1 MPKMRLPV
9 CTPLISSASI
19 RAKLQSLL
27 LIGIFHFLA
36 ASGLDAQGAD
46 WTEKDLAKNVHR
58 AEESFEAGE
67 MSKAYGLFAHL
78 VSIASERSF
87 LHFRYGSICT
97 YTSSRLS
104 EAEEHLRWA
113 KDLGILETEHASEW
127 HYYQGRLM
135 HLNYNFQGALGH
147 YRKAIDSGRTNEPW
161 LTDAKLCYGQC
172 LTKESMPIDA
182 INFEVHSTLISHSN
196 DYFRLFEMPIEDGR
210 ILKTPEALR
219 TRYDKKNNYHS
230 TMHWL
235 PSKRH
240 AFYASYGRQGD
251 TGLDIYRV
259 SVNGMG
265 VYGEPERLP
274 APINS
279 EFDDCSPI
287 CVSLDNAMGSADQLF
302 FSSSRPESFGGLD
315 VFQVSGDFFASEPL
329 EDNLSA
335 VVQLPM
341 EINSSSDEFLYYASP
356 RNESKWLSTNRNQDF
371 EGKEILQINDELKT
385 SQPVAL
391 RVKIDED
398 IKKGRLIITN
408 TTTGVELLTMDGNNQ
423 EPMDL
428 IFQDNS
434 AIALIWK
441 DENGVTLWEES
452 IQIPS
457 ATSPKM
463 AMNDLVVGKTEK
475 GKVGLVGRPSNYVDE
490 PALRWSTAAMKANQH
505 KGIWFEDVNAGL
517 ANELRNGNS
526 EPANIQRILMA
537 QESVSP
543 GSYELGEHS
552 IPRWVVKALEE
563 IGEINPKETPET
575 VSNIRSRAMQLQN
588 NIETI
593 HCWEAPGSNKWQV
606 QNAIKRFGEPALG
619 VLSEKSKGLASVTAN
634 NLNAWKVWKNT
645 IDKHLAGRLNI
656 SQDWLTISDY
666 VNAQVKATASA
677 LVQIQDMHRRIEAH
691 LVYDRWITEA
701 FPMESSEFRAEF
713 LEYTGKNQNL
723 SEAIQLAASSTVQKE
738 DSLSFKWFGAQE
750 ILWNQLTDSIINVQE
765 LGVYTLPEMENAQSW
780 FIRSG
785 GLIED
790 AKEANLP
797 KEQMARGQAAVGLA
811 WETFRQGADKRDV
824 VKEEAQMTAGQ
835 WWQTFGASTENESN
849 DYSGF
854 EMFSENNAPIVQ
866 QAELYLEELDV
877 IRTKS
882 TQAQGYRESMTNAIA
897 MRSSLEAELHALFG
911 GTITPRQD
919 KVDVASI
926 AIAAP
931 ATATSIGQP
940 IPESTSK
947 DESEPVTRASV
958 EVAVAEINPMP
969 TPSSDRVANTSPEA
983 FERNHFTIQ
992 IGAFKGSPKNKSKW
1006 FEQSTKETS
1015 TDGINRYMLGTFE
1028 SSMDAKSLLTEIQ
1041 REIPD
1046 AFIKPVAKETIQ
1058 VAAKPNVVV
1067 TASEKPEAK
1076 AKKKKESRGR
1086 QFRLKIVQFEEH
1098 LEPAQVAR
1106 LLRLGNEIPLTTI
1119 RSGNSTV
1126 YVSKTFPNLEAAKK
1140 AMEVCIDRG
1149 FGNTE
1154 LQIINE

>member
-1 MPKMRLPV
+1 MRLPV
-9 CTPLISSASI
+9 CTPSVRCTSS
-19 RAKLQSLL
+19 RAELQSFL
-27 LIGIFHFLA
+27 LIGLFLFPTI
-36 ASGLDAQGAD
+36 SGLFAQGAD

-78 VSIASERSF
+78 VSIASERAF

-97 YTSSRLS
+97 YTSSRLA

-127 HYYQGRLM
+127 HYYQGRLL
-135 HLNYNFQGALGH
+135 HLNYNFEGALGH
-147 YRKAIDSGRTNEPW
+147 YREAIDSGKINEDW
-161 LTDAKLCYGQC
+161 LIDAKLCYSQC

-182 INFEVHSTLISHSN
+182 VNLEVQSMLVSHSD
-196 DYFRLFEMPIEDGR
+196 DYFRLFEMPIDDGR

-219 TRYDKKNNYHS
+219 TRFDKKNDYHS

-240 AFYASYGRQGD
+240 AFYASYGKQGD

-259 SVNGMG
+259 SVDGMG
-265 VYGEPERLP
+265 IYGDPERLP

-287 CVSLDNAMGSADQLF
+287 CISMDKAMGTADQLF

-315 VFQVSGDFFASEPL
+315 VFQVSGDFFSLEPL
-329 EDNLSA
+329 EGNLSA

-341 EINSSSDEFLYYASP
+341 EINSSFDEVLYYASP
-356 RNESKWLSTNRNQDF
+356 RNKSKWLATNRNQDF
-371 EGKEILQINDELKT
+371 EGKEIWQIKDELGT

-391 RVKIDED
+391 QIKID
-398 IKKGRLIITN
+398 KTVNKGRLIITN
-408 TTTGVELLTMDGNNQ
+408 STTGRELLTMDANNQ
-423 EPMDL
+423 DPMDL

-434 AIALIWK
+434 AITLAWK

-463 AMNDLVVGKTEK
+463 AMN
-475 GKVGLVGRPSNYVDE
+475 GLVIGKSAKGEVEMIARPSNYVEE
-490 PALRWSTAAMKANQH
+490 PALHWSTAAMKANQYN
-505 KGIWFEDVNAGL
+505 GIWFEDVNTGL

-526 EPANIQRILMA
+526 EPANIQRILLA
-537 QESVSP
+537 QESASP
-543 GSYELGEHS
+543 GSYVLGEQS
-552 IPRWVVKALEE
+552 IPSWVVKALEE
-563 IGEINPKETPET
+563 IGEVDPEETPQT
-575 VSNIRSRAMQLQN
+575 VSNIRSRAMQLQSN
-588 NIETI
+588 METI
-593 HCWEAPGSNKWQV
+593 HCWEAPGSNKWEV

-634 NLNAWKVWKNT
+634 NVDVWKIWKNNV
-645 IDKHLAGRLNI
+645 DRHLAGRLNI

-666 VNAQVKATASA
+666 VNAQVKANESA

-701 FPMESSEFRAEF
+701 FPLESVEFRTEF

-723 SEAIQLAASSTVQKE
+723 LEAIQLAASSTVQRE
-738 DSLSFKWFGAQE
+738 DSLSFKWFAAQE

-765 LGVYTLPEMENAQSW
+765 LGVYTLPEMESAQAW

-790 AKEANLP
+790 AKQANLP

-811 WETFRQGADKRDV
+811 WETFSKGAQKRDL
-824 VKEEAQMTAGQ
+824 VKEEAKMTAGQ
-835 WWQTFGASTENESN
+835 WWQKFGASSENETN

-854 EMFSENNAPIVQ
+854 EMFSDNNAPIIQ

-882 TQAQGYRESMTNAIA
+882 TQAQGYRESMSNAIA

-911 GTITPRQD
+911 GTVTPRKAKEEIASTALPASTTATPIEQPFP
-919 KVDVASI
+919 VATSKT
-926 AIAAP
+926 ASEPAMSTPVEEFAAEVNPKPTP
-931 ATATSIGQP
+931 AT
-940 IPESTSK
+940 
-947 DESEPVTRASV
+947 
-958 EVAVAEINPMP
+958 
-969 TPSSDRVANTSPEA
+969 DRVVAASTEA
-983 FERNHFTIQ
+983 VTRNHFTIL
-992 IGAFKGSPKNKSKW
+992 IGAFKGSPKDKSKW
-1006 FEQSTKETS
+1006 FNQSTKQHS
-1015 TDGINRYMLGTFE
+1015 PDGINRYMLGTFE
-1028 SSMDAKSLLTEIQ
+1028 SSSEAQSLLKEIQ

-1046 AFIKPVAKETIQ
+1046 AFIKIVAKEVIK
-1058 VAAKPNVVV
+1058 VAAKPKTVVK
-1067 TASEKPEAK
+1067 TSKEPEAK
-1076 AKKKKESRGR
+1076 AKAKNESRGR

-1098 LEPAQVAR
+1098 LEPTQVAR
-1106 LLRLGNEIPLTTI
+1106 LLRLGNEIPLTTM
-1119 RSGNSTV
+1119 RSGKSTV

-1140 AMEVCIDRG
+1140 AMELCIDRG
-1149 FGNTE
+1149 FRNTE
-1154 LQIINE
+1154 LQIIND